1 MMNWIDVRDYESGLV
16 GLVLRDKNGETQQA
30 NGMLLFLISCPLT
43 VKSARK
49 ANIISVYIS
58 GDLLNRSTD
67 L

>member
-1 MMNWIDVRDYESGLV
+1 MMNWIDVCDYESGLV

-30 NGMLLFLISCPLT
+30 NGMLLFLISWPLT
-43 VKSARK
+43 IKTARK
-49 ANIISVYIS
+49 AIISVYIS

>member
-1 MMNWIDVRDYESGLV
+1 MMNWIDVHDYESGLL

-30 NGMLLFLISCPLT
+30 NGMLLFLISWPLT
-43 VKSARK
+43 VKTARK

-58 GDLLNRSTD
+58 GDLLNRLTD

>member
-30 NGMLLFLISCPLT
+30 NGMLLFLISWPLT
-43 VKSARK
+43 VKTARK

-58 GDLLNRSTD
+58 GDLLNRLTD